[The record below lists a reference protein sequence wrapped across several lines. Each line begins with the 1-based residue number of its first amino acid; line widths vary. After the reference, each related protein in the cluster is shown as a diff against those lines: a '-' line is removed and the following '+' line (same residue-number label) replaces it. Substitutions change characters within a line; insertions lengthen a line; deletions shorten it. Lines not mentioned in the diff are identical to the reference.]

1 MNTIFQK
8 FQVFLLGLAVI
19 AIFAVPASAANNLY
33 EQFGVTPPI
42 TSKQAP
48 DFELKDLQGKTLSLK
63 DFRGKAVLL
72 HFWATWCEPCQ
83 AELPT
88 IQNLKDMLGETEI
101 EIVTI
106 NIDRYNEDRVHKWVK
121 DYKLKFTVLLDPGQT
136 VRRKYFIMGLP
147 TSYLIDSKG
156 MLRGYISGARKWD
169 SLISKKILQSLSNLP
184 K

>member
-1 MNTIFQK
+1 MSKIPQK
-8 FQVFLLGLAVI
+8 ILTLFFTLVI
-19 AIFAVPASAANNLY
+19 GAAFALPASAHSKLF
-33 EQFGVTPPI
+33 EQFGVTLPKR
-42 TSKQAP
+42 SKEAP
-48 DFELKDLQGKTLSLK
+48 DFELKDLQGKTHTLQE
-63 DFRGKAVLL
+63 FRGKPVLL

-88 IQNLKDMLGETEI
+88 IQHLKEMLGETEI

-106 NIDRYNEDRVHKWVK
+106 NIDRRNEDRIHKWVK
-121 DYKLKFTVLLDPGQT
+121 DYNLDFTVLWDPDQT

-169 SLISKKILQSLSNLP
+169 SLISQKILQSLSQAS